1 MAQEPSGSQ
10 HLLIRAGGRTPCGAN
25 VFPSQVEEVLLDVK
39 GTLPHYQLVVS
50 REGALDRL
58 EVHVEVSEEFFAD
71 EMKKLHE
78 LERFIEHKLEN
89 VLGIRGAVK
98 LVEPRTLERSEG
110 KAKRV
115 LDLRPKE

>member
-1 MAQEPSGSQ
+1 M
-10 HLLIRAGGRTPCGAN
+10 LIIRGVN

-39 GTLPHYQLVVS
+39 GTLPHYQLVVQ
-50 REGALDRL
+50 REGALDTL
-58 EVHVEVSEEFFAD
+58 EVRVEVSEDYFSD

-78 LERFIEHKLEN
+78 MERVIEHKLEN
-89 VLGIRGAVK
+89 LLGLRAVVK
-98 LVEPRTLERSEG
+98 LVEPKTIERSEG